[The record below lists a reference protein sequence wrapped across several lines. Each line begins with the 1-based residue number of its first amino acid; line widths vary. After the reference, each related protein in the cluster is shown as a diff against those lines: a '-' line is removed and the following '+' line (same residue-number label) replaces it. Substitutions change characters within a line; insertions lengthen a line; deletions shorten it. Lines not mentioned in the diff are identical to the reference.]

1 MWYKSIHL
9 FQCLITGW
17 LGFLI
22 TLFSKQLDYK
32 TFNYTKHEI
41 NGFGSKST
49 TWVESLVRLL
59 TEIKPRI
66 WFSKNSNGNS

>member
-1 MWYKSIHL
+1 MWYKSIQL
-9 FQCLITGW
+9 FQHLIIGW

-41 NGFGSKST
+41 NGLRSKST
-49 TWVESLVRLL
+49 TGVESLMRLL

-66 WFSKNSNGNS
+66 CSSKKSNGNS